1 MKRERN
7 KMTLTIDKIQNE
19 ILDGRLNSSEFIFT
33 TNDSMLFDAI
43 AIINQY
49 NTEPNQ
55 FVRESL
61 KTGVDSAQNYINE
74 YKAKEIKI
82 VDEIVKRKEEEK
94 AIQLEKRTKAIKIIP
109 KLSKS
114 YSDLESLLN
123 EIISLDESVLRN
135 PFNYYSNRKVSND
148 EIISD
153 FKSMIME
160 TTKGAN

>member
-1 MKRERN
+1 MI
-7 KMTLTIDKIQNE
+7 LTIEKIKSE
-19 ILDGRLNSSEFIFT
+19 ILDGRLNESEFIFT
-33 TNDSMLFDAI
+33 TDSMVFDAI

-49 NTEPNQ
+49 STEPNP
-55 FVRESL
+55 FIKESL
-61 KTGVDSAQNYINE
+61 KTGVNSAETYINE
-74 YKAKEIKI
+74 YKEKEIKKVNAI
-82 VDEIVKRKEEEK
+82 VEKKEQEK

-109 KLSKS
+109 KLNKA
-114 YSDLESLLN
+114 YSELESLLN

-160 TTKGAN
+160 TTKGAQ

>member
-1 MKRERN
+1 M
-7 KMTLTIDKIQNE
+7 DKIQSE
-19 ILDGRLNSSEFIFT
+19 ILDGRLNESEFIFT
-33 TNDSMLFDAI
+33 TNDSMLLNAI

-49 NTEPNQ
+49 NTEPNP
-55 FVRESL
+55 FIKESL

-94 AIQLEKRTKAIKIIP
+94 AIQLEKRTKAIKLIP

-114 YSDLESLLN
+114 YSELESLLN
-123 EIISLDESVLRN
+123 EVISLDESVLKN

-160 TTKGAN
+160 TIKGA

>member
-1 MKRERN
+1 MI
-7 KMTLTIDKIQNE
+7 LTIQKIQSE
-19 ILDGRLNSSEFIFT
+19 ILDGRLNESEFIFT
-33 TNDSMLFDAI
+33 TNDSMLLNAI

-49 NTEPNQ
+49 NTEPNP

-74 YKAKEIKI
+74 YKAKEIKKVDAI
-82 VDEIVKRKEEEK
+82 VEKKNQEK
-94 AIQLEKRTKAIKIIP
+94 ALQLEKRTKAIKIIP
-109 KLSKS
+109 KLNKA
-114 YSDLESLLN
+114 YIDLESLLN

-153 FKSMIME
+153 FKSLIAE
-160 TTKGAN
+160 TTKGA

>member
-1 MKRERN
+1 MI
-7 KMTLTIDKIQNE
+7 LTIEKIQNE
-19 ILDGRLNSSEFIFT
+19 ILEGRLNSSEFIFT

-74 YKAKEIKI
+74 YKAKEIKVVNAI
-82 VDEIVKRKEEEK
+82 VEKKEQEK

-109 KLSKS
+109 KLNKA
-114 YSDLESLLN
+114 YIDLESLLI
-123 EIISLDESVLRN
+123 EIISLDESVLKN

-153 FKSMIME
+153 FKSLIAE
-160 TTKGAN
+160 TIKAAK

>member
-1 MKRERN
+1 MI
-7 KMTLTIDKIQNE
+7 LTMDKIQSE
-19 ILDGRLNSSEFIFT
+19 ILDGRLNESEFIFT
-33 TNDSMLFDAI
+33 TNDSMLLNAI

-49 NTEPNQ
+49 NTEPNP
-55 FVRESL
+55 FIKESL

-94 AIQLEKRTKAIKIIP
+94 AIQLEKRTKAIKLIP

-114 YSDLESLLN
+114 YSELESLLN
-123 EIISLDESVLRN
+123 EVISLDESVLKN

-160 TTKGAN
+160 TIKGAQ